1 MAFYPPTPV
10 VIAPEH
16 QLRVEI
22 GPLYVACSITDQQSI
37 YAFEFFELDNDIN
50 EWSDVFFEI
59 KNNSVLLDKYSGNI
73 DLCYNFREALIIPAE
88 KMNSAAAGDFLSLVY
103 GESQRHEQKN
113 DKLAD
118 SIAMVNSYRIK
129 KTIID
134 QAVRHFHL
142 FQGHHIYTKIL
153 NRLFARQDIPE
164 TLLQIQVY
172 PQSFIA
178 VLMINS
184 QLHLIQ
190 SYSFENATD
199 LCFYALSI
207 LREHK
212 LTPDRTSLEMSG
224 FIEPHG
230 ELHQQIQQ
238 VFPKRAFINPDESV
252 LMPEMLE
259 SHHPHYFTP
268 FFNPTV

>member
-1 MAFYPPTPV
+1 MAFYPSTSV
-10 VIAPEH
+10 VSDPEH

-22 GPLYVACSITDQQSI
+22 GPLYVACSITHQKTI
-37 YAFEFFELDNDIN
+37 VAFEFFELYNDIN
-50 EWSDVFFEI
+50 DWSDVFFEV
-59 KNNSVLLDKYSGNI
+59 KNNSVLLDKYSGSI

-88 KMNSAAAGDFLSLVY
+88 KMNSAAAADFLSLVY
-103 GESQRHEQKN
+103 GESQRHEQKS

-118 SIAMVNSYRIK
+118 SVGMVTSYRIK
-129 KTIID
+129 KTILD

-142 FQGHHIYTKIL
+142 FQGHHIYTEIL
-153 NRLFARQDIPE
+153 HRLFTRQDIPE
-164 TLLQIQVY
+164 VLLQIQVY

-178 VLMINS
+178 VLMING

-190 SYSFENATD
+190 SYSFENGTD
-199 LCFYALSI
+199 LCFYILSI
-207 LREHK
+207 LREHN
-212 LTPDRTSLEMSG
+212 LTPEKTVFEMSG

-230 ELHQQIQQ
+230 EFHQQIQQ
-238 VFPKRAFINPDESV
+238 LFPKRTFMNLAESV

-268 FFNPTV
+268 FFNHTI